1 MPKMLKFNEFLNE
14 EFGELITVDAR
25 YLEQNMDAI
34 NVELDALTEKPYQNA
49 PIFLAQLRGIT
60 EKYGMPLPQSAT
72 NNFLDLGAELVY
84 MLGET
89 DYHLYVVYDTGEDGF
104 VDGYAQVVTND
115 ELQDLLNMDSEEV
128 LGDRE
133 EITMR
138 PSTWY
143 AKRDDDAGNTDEY

>member
-1 MPKMLKFNEFLNE
+1 
-14 EFGELITVDAR
+14 
-25 YLEQNMDAI
+25 
-34 NVELDALTEKPYQNA
+34 
-49 PIFLAQLRGIT
+49 
-60 EKYGMPLPQSAT
+60 MPLPQSAT

-89 DYHLYVVYDTGEDGF
+89 DYHLYVVYDTNEDGF
-104 VDGYAQVVTND
+104 VDGYAQVVSND

-128 LGDRE
+128 FGDRE

-143 AKRDDDAGNTDEY
+143 AKRDDDSGNTSEY

>member
-1 MPKMLKFNEFLNE
+1 MLKFNEFLNE
-14 EFGELITVDAR
+14 EFGELITVDSR
-25 YLEQNMDAI
+25 YLEENMDTI
-34 NVELDALTEKPYQNA
+34 NADLDALTEKPYQNA
-49 PIFLAQLRGIT
+49 PIFLAQLRGVT

-89 DYHLYVVYDTGEDGF
+89 DYHLYVVYDTNEDGF
-104 VDGYAQVVTND
+104 VDGYAQVVSND

-143 AKRDDDAGNTDEY
+143 AKRDDDSGDDSEY